1 MALDKDFK
9 DKLTDRFDGWEI
21 VEFLQ
26 ISTEDVIYAFEEEIE
41 DAIEDVADWL
51 GVRILDDEQDDY

>member
-9 DKLTDRFDGWEI
+9 DKLIDRFDGWEI